1 MSESFSIEQPWPF
14 TSLNEA
20 RGMAVLLSQFD
31 WHRPVEDLGDDE
43 IRAVAR
49 VAAAYREEL
58 QFAQQ
63 VRHLPH
69 VNV

>member
-1 MSESFSIEQPWPF
+1 
-14 TSLNEA
+14 
-20 RGMAVLLSQFD
+20 MAVLLSQFD